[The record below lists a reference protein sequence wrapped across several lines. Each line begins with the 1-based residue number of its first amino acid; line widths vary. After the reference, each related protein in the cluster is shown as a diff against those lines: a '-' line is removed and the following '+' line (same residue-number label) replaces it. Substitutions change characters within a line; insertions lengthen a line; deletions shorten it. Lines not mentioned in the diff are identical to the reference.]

1 MSPSPHSTSEKFP
14 ATLLAG
20 GTAAALD
27 NSTLEEFLG
36 PLLAVGIAA
45 ALDNSHRDEDTV
57 NEYLRCMLADM
68 EVLMEKVQGCVF
80 SEKESA
86 EQMNVRM
93 RIICRRTSKS
103 GWEME

>member
-20 GTAAALD
+20 GMAAALD
-27 NSTLEEFLG
+27 NSTLEKFPG

-45 ALDNSHRDEDTV
+45 ASDNSHSDEDTV
-57 NEYLRCMLADM
+57 KEYLRCMLADKD
-68 EVLMEKVQGCVF
+68 VPREKVQGCVL

-86 EQMNVRM
+86 GQTNVRLTTKRG
-93 RIICRRTSKS
+93 RISKS
-103 GWEME
+103 G